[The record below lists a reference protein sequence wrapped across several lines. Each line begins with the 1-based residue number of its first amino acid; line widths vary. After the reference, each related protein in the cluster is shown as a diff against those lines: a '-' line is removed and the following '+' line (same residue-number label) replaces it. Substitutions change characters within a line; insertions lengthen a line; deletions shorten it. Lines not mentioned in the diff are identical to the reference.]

1 MRLQK
6 AETRTDPGTS
16 FEKAET
22 HPNRRRSREIL
33 RFLKGQVASGI
44 ATAVDWGL
52 MTILIFAGVYYI
64 TAAVI
69 GAVAGAITD
78 FSVKKWWV
86 FDASK
91 RESTEVQVAR
101 YALVSAI
108 GAALNA
114 GLAYLLVDGLHI
126 HQNVGVIM
134 ASTVVGFAWNYP
146 MHRLYVFRAKKKG
159 EAAK

>member
-1 MRLQK
+1 MQK
-6 AETRTDPGTS
+6 AETRTDPVTS

-22 HPNRRRSREIL
+22 RPNLPRSREVL
-33 RFLKGQVASGI
+33 RFLKGQVASGT

-69 GAVAGAITD
+69 GAMAGAITD

-101 YALVSAI
+101 YALVSGV

>member
-1 MRLQK
+1 LQK
-6 AETRTDPGTS
+6 AETRPQRTS
-16 FEKAET
+16 SLENAEIR
-22 HPNRRRSREIL
+22 PKRQISREIL
-33 RFLKGQVASGI
+33 RFLKGQLASGI
-44 ATAVDWGL
+44 ATSVDWGL
-52 MTILIFAGVYYI
+52 MTILILSGVYYI

-91 RESTEVQVAR
+91 RESLEVQVAR

-114 GLAYLLVDGLHI
+114 GFAYLLVDGLHI
-126 HQNVGVIM
+126 HQNIGVIL

-146 MHRLYVFRAKKKG
+146 MHRLYVFRAKKKR
-159 EAAK
+159 ET

>member
-6 AETRTDPGTS
+6 AETRPDPVTS
-16 FEKAET
+16 FESAET
-22 HPNRRRSREIL
+22 RSERKRSREIFK
-33 RFLKGQVASGI
+33 FLKGQVASGV
-44 ATAVDWGL
+44 ATSVDWGL

-69 GAVAGAITD
+69 GALAGAITD

-91 RESTEVQVAR
+91 RDSTEVQVAR
-101 YALVSAI
+101 YALVSGI

-126 HQNVGVIM
+126 HQNIGVIL

-146 MHRLYVFRAKKKG
+146 MHRLYVFRAKNKR
-159 EAAK
+159 EAGT

>member
-1 MRLQK
+1 LQK
-6 AETRTDPGTS
+6 AETRTDPVTS

-22 HPNRRRSREIL
+22 RPNLPRSREVL
-33 RFLKGQVASGI
+33 RFLKGQVASGT

-69 GAVAGAITD
+69 GAMAGAITD

-101 YALVSAI
+101 YALVSGV